1 MYGNKNMQV
10 KSLSHF
16 STVTIYYKYFL
27 SVIKRIINHYMYENI
42 NNKKQKRE
50 GERKENTYEKRVE
63 LQSLNFL
70 WTRMKIFSHAFT

>member
-42 NNKKQKRE
+42 NNKKTKKRGREKRE
-50 GERKENTYEKRVE
+50 HV
-63 LQSLNFL
+63 
-70 WTRMKIFSHAFT
+70 